1 MFLLDDILLS
11 PLNGLIWLGDKLKEI
26 TDKEL
31 SDEGVIK
38 ERLMKL
44 QLDFELDEISEEE
57 YMKKEKELLERLD
70 AIRTEDDE
78 EV

>member
-1 MFLLDDILLS
+1 MFLVDDILLS

-70 AIRTEDDE
+70 AIRAEDE
-78 EV
+78 KEV

>member
-1 MFLLDDILLS
+1 MFLVDDILLS

-57 YMKKEKELLERLD
+57 YMIKEKELLERLD
-70 AIRTEDDE
+70 AIRTEDE
-78 EV
+78 KEV